1 MAQTA
6 VAENDTGLPLK
17 ELARRTGLSAAG
29 ALPSLPAYA
38 RQLWSYRYF
47 IASYAN
53 AKVSSNLGNTRLGM
67 FWQVLTPLFNAAV
80 YYLIFGVILNTSK
93 GVTNFIPYL
102 CCGVFVFGFSQ
113 SVIQAGVTAISG
125 NLGIVRALHFPRAS
139 LPLAI
144 AGVEIRNLI
153 ASMSVLMVIVVSS
166 GEPITVKWLLLLPA
180 LFLQSIFNAGMAMFV
195 ARLGS
200 KLTDIKQL
208 IPFIMRIWLYLSAV
222 LYPVQRFTD
231 HLHGWKLRA
240 LEANPLLVFIE
251 LSRHALLQHVKL
263 AGSPRLLWSEA
274 LVWAL
279 VVGIGGFV
287 FFWRGEKGYGRG

>member
-17 ELARRTGLSAAG
+17 ELARRNGLSAAG

-38 RQLWSYRYF
+38 RQLWSYRHF

-53 AKVSSNLGNTRLGM
+53 AKVSSALGSTRLGM

-80 YYLIFGVILNTSK
+80 YYVIFGVILNTK
-93 GVTNFIPYL
+93 GGVDNFIPYL
-102 CCGVFVFGFSQ
+102 CTGVFIFGFTQ
-113 SVIQAGVTAISG
+113 SVVQAGVGAISG
-125 NLGIVRALHFPRAS
+125 NLSLIRALHFPRAS

-144 AGVEIRNLI
+144 AMVEVRNLI
-153 ASMSVLMVIVVSS
+153 ASMSVLIIIVLAT
-166 GEPITVKWLLLLPA
+166 GEPLNWQWLLLLPA
-180 LFLQSIFNAGMAMFV
+180 LLLQSVFNAGLAMLV

-222 LYPVQRFTD
+222 LYPVTRFTE
-231 HLHGWKLRA
+231 HVHGWKLR
-240 LEANPLLVFIE
+240 LVEANPLLVFIE
-251 LSRHALLQHVKL
+251 LARHALLENVKL
-263 AGSPRLLWSEA
+263 AGSPRLLWTEA
-274 LVWAL
+274 LCWTV
-279 VVGIGGFV
+279 VVGLGGFV
-287 FFWRGEKGYGRG
+287 YFWRGEKGYGRG

>member
-6 VAENDTGLPLK
+6 VAENDTGQPLK

-29 ALPSLPAYA
+29 ALPSLPSYA
-38 RQLWSYRYF
+38 RQLWSYRHF
-47 IASYAN
+47 IAAYAN
-53 AKVSSNLGNTRLGM
+53 AKVSSSLGNTRLGM

-93 GVTNFIPYL
+93 GVDNFIPYL
-102 CCGVFVFGFSQ
+102 CCGVFIFGFTQ
-113 SVIQAGVTAISG
+113 NVVQAGVSAISG

-153 ASMSVLMVIVVSS
+153 ASMSVLMVIVVAS
-166 GEPITVKWLLLLPA
+166 GEPITFRWLLLLPA

-195 ARLGS
+195 GRLGS

-231 HLHGWKLRA
+231 HLHGWKLHA

-251 LSRHALLQHVKL
+251 LGRHALLQNVQL
-263 AGSPRLLWSEA
+263 AGSPRLLWAEA
-274 LVWAL
+274 VCWT
-279 VVGIGGFV
+279 VFVGVGGFV